1 MKTFILSLFAILL
14 LCSPLAAFNTGK
26 SILHADSYMLRAQ
39 GVEAAYWNPANL
51 IATKHIDLW
60 LPGLNTG
67 VSVTNNSFDLDTY
80 NYIMG
85 QTFLTDNDKQLIL
98 DKIDG
103 SLRTAVE
110 GNTSLIGFTVGNM
123 SFSSSV
129 HYMSKLSLS
138 ERYLELL
145 LYGNTDTL
153 YVFDKSTTDFKG
165 LSYVDITYGAGGF
178 KLPFIPEAFPAIRTG
193 FSVSALVGLG
203 SAHTERFSGAFES
216 GWNGLSLHQDISL
229 RTGMGGY
236 GQKAM
241 LGVASNVTDNLELG
255 LTLDNLWGKITW
267 TAVAEDVNIRVD
279 ADDVYMA
286 NIDDDFYT
294 ETTERVS
301 IDEFATELPP
311 ELRWSAL
318 YSQKQ
323 YNVSADY
330 VQAFKNTAA
339 TSKTGRLSFGAQ
351 LFPFPFLPLNFGLG
365 MGNSEYP
372 WRASYGFGLKSK
384 GSEFGF
390 SVQSVGTIFPG
401 QKTKGVSF
409 GSYIRLW
416 I

>member
-1 MKTFILSLFAILL
+1 MKNFIILAVLL
-14 LCSPLAAFNTGK
+14 LGLVCPLAAYNTGK

-51 IATKHIDLW
+51 IPTKHIDFW
-60 LPGLNTG
+60 VPGLNTG
-67 VSVTNNSFDLDTY
+67 VTVTNNSFDLDTY

-85 QTFLTDNDKQLIL
+85 LSFLEDSDKQLIL
-98 DKIDG
+98 DKMDG
-103 SLRTAVE
+103 SLRTDVE

-153 YVFDKSTTDFKG
+153 YVFDKSNTDFKA
-165 LSYVDITYGAGGF
+165 LSYVDITFGAGGF
-178 KLPFIPEAFPAIRTG
+178 RLPLLPEGFPEIRTG
-193 FSVSALVGLG
+193 FSVSALVGLA
-203 SAHTERFSGAFES
+203 SAQTERFDGYFRS
-216 GWNGLSLHQDISL
+216 GWNGVYLHQDIQL

-236 GQKAM
+236 GHKAM
-241 LGVASNVTDNLELG
+241 LGVAADLMDNLEVG

-267 TAVAEDVNIRVD
+267 SAVSEDVSIKVD
-279 ADDVYMA
+279 ADSVYIA

-294 ETTERVS
+294 ESSERVS
-301 IDEFATELPP
+301 IDPFATELPP
-311 ELRWSAL
+311 ELRLAAL
-318 YSQKQ
+318 YSQKN

-330 VQAFKNTAA
+330 VQAFKNSAA
-339 TSKTGRLSFGAQ
+339 TSKIGKLSLGAQ
-351 LFPFPFLPLNFGLG
+351 LFPVPFLPLNFGLG
-365 MGNSEYP
+365 IGNGEHP

-390 SVQSVGTIFPG
+390 SVQSVDSLFPSY
-401 QKTKGVSF
+401 KSKGVSF